1 MTRQIRK
8 FSEAEL
14 EEIWRRWRA
23 GESISGIA
31 RALNRKLGSI
41 HSLLASKGGIAP
53 ALRRRSAT
61 ALTFAEREEISRGLA
76 SEMSFRAI
84 AELLGRSPSTIS
96 REVNQHGG
104 RSGYRAARAEETA
117 RKRSRR
123 PKTSRLSTNAKLRRV
138 TATKL
143 SEDWSP
149 EQIAGWLRLEHPD
162 DPSMWISHESI
173 YRALYCR
180 EDGPLGRDAVRRLR
194 SRRTM
199 RRSRSSTRKGQAC
212 GHLVGTLSIRERLSG
227 AEGRAELGH
236 WEGDLMSGSNNTHIA
251 TLVDRASRATV
262 LVRVKSKDAATVRMS
277 LTRALKRL
285 PARLRRSLTWDRGS
299 ELAEHA
305 KLSRA
310 TGMPIYFCDPQSPWQ
325 RGTNENTNG
334 LLRQY
339 FPKGTPLSGV
349 SQATLNA
356 LARQLN
362 RRPRKVLGFNSPRD
376 ILAAVA
382 LTL

>member
-1 MTRQIRK
+1 MTRRIRK

-14 EEIWRRWRA
+14 DEIWRRHRA
-23 GESISGIA
+23 GETLSQIA
-31 RALNRKLGSI
+31 RALDRKLGSI

-53 ALRRRSAT
+53 APRRRSAK

-104 RSGYRAARAEETA
+104 RNGYRAALAEESSK
-117 RKRSRR
+117 KRSKR
-123 PKTSRLSTNAKLRRV
+123 PKASRLSANAKLRRLI
-138 TATKL
+138 AAKL

-162 DPSMWISHESI
+162 DPSMRISHESI

-180 EDGPLGRDAVRRLR
+180 EDGPLGREAVKRLR

-199 RRSRSSTRKGQAC
+199 RRSRNSTRKGRGGGQ
-212 GHLVGTLSIRERLSG
+212 LVGTQSIRERPSE
-227 AEGRAELGH
+227 AEDRVELGH
-236 WEGDLMSGSNNTHIA
+236 WEGDLISGSNNTHIA
-251 TLVDRASRATV
+251 TLVERVSRATL
-262 LVRVKSKDAATVRMS
+262 LVRVKSKDAATVRAS
-277 LTRALKRL
+277 LTRALNRL
-285 PARLRRSLTWDRGS
+285 PARLRRSLTWDRGT

-310 TGMPIYFCDPQSPWQ
+310 IGVPIYFCDPQSPWQ
-325 RGTNENTNG
+325 RGTNENTNR

-339 FPKGTPLSGV
+339 FPKGTSLGEV

-356 LARQLN
+356 CARQLN
-362 RRPRKVLGFNSPRD
+362 QRPRKVLGFNTPIG